1 MSPPVSVERSMRVV
15 GAESSGPQEQDQ
27 STQNTGDPTAG
38 SKVKNLVSLESLL
51 NIIADG
57 AQFMGI
63 VVGAKAFL
71 LVPTGLVVVWM
82 KGKRLIGAAMII
94 VGPVL
99 VIMGVVV
106 PQIID
111 LLIASGRDAGIFN

>member
-1 MSPPVSVERSMRVV
+1 
-15 GAESSGPQEQDQ
+15 
-27 STQNTGDPTAG
+27 
-38 SKVKNLVSLESLL
+38 
-51 NIIADG
+51 
-57 AQFMGI
+57 
-63 VVGAKAFL
+63 
-71 LVPTGLVVVWM
+71 M

>member
-1 MSPPVSVERSMRVV
+1 
-15 GAESSGPQEQDQ
+15 
-27 STQNTGDPTAG
+27 
-38 SKVKNLVSLESLL
+38 
-51 NIIADG
+51 
-57 AQFMGI
+57 MGI